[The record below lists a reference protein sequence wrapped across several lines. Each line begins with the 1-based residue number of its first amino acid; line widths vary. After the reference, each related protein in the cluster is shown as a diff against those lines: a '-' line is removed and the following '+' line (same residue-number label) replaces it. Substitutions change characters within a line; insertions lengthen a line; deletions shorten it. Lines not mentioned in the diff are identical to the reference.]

1 MGQEFLH
8 LRGKNLCHAAAKF
21 SLGSLDSFM
30 EPENGP
36 VSLLNAYAVN
46 LFSRLFISFLRL
58 DAKGFL
64 RRIPPYVAG
73 REPRGPQNR
82 QKSEKP

>member
-8 LRGKNLCHAAAKF
+8 LRGRNRCCAAAKF
-21 SLGSLDSFM
+21 SLGFLDSFM

-46 LFSRLFISFLRL
+46 LFFRFFISFFRL

-82 QKSEKP
+82 QKPEKP

>member
-1 MGQEFLH
+1 MGQELLH
-8 LRGKNLCHAAAKF
+8 RHGRNICHAAAKF
-21 SLGSLDSFM
+21 SLGFLDSFI

-36 VSLLNAYAVN
+36 VSLRNAYAVN

-82 QKSEKP
+82 QKPEKP